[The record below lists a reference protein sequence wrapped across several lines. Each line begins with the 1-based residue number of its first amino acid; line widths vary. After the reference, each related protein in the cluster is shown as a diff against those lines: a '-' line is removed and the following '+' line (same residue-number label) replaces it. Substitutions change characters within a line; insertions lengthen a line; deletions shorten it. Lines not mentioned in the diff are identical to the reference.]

1 MCFDVAAV
9 VAAEAAAAAPRMPPL
24 LPTMFEDPLA
34 ARLRFF
40 FVTIEDLA
48 LGNLF
53 LCVVF
58 QVAVIIPDAIESV
71 PRFLS
76 YLDLLHMAE
85 EDHAVFCLFDF
96 CRLEWVLLHFVRVQ
110 VLKFFLVTLFILW
123 RLVIGAA
130 VVAAAVENIR
140 SAAAEAAASCR
151 TVIAAPAAKAAPE
164 GRAPAAASR
173 FGRIALKA
181 KNTCT

>member
-1 MCFDVAAV
+1 MIAAISVAFILNL
-9 VAAEAAAAAPRMPPL
+9 PPL

-34 ARLRFF
+34 ARLYFF

-85 EDHAVFCLFDF
+85 EDHAVFCLLDF
-96 CRLEWVLLHFVRVQ
+96 CRLEWVLLLFVRVQ

-130 VVAAAVENIR
+130 VVAAAVENIH
-140 SAAAEAAASCR
+140 SAVAEAAASCP
-151 TVIAAPAAKAAPE
+151 TISAVCEKTCGGA
-164 GRAPAAASR
+164 GQAPAAASR
-173 FGRIALKA
+173 FGRIAPRT
-181 KNTCT
+181 KNTCTIKG